1 MFLLTTVLC
10 AGYRVVGI
18 ASRKHFDYLSSKL
31 GVDQLF
37 DYHDAAFIHELAADS
52 RNKGLTLVFDCIG
65 SSDTPDCYRIVTSC
79 GTTSGGVVCSVH
91 VRERQGEG
99 VKGKPDSEFKAIT
112 ELRTANDPSNRICA
126 GWIEALGK
134 YVAQGKLVL
143 NSVREFEGLETVPE
157 ALQMLQDQKF
167 SAEKAVVKVA

>member
-1 MFLLTTVLC
+1 MLC

-18 ASRKHFDYLSSKL
+18 ASRKHFEYLGSQL
-31 GVDQLF
+31 GVEQLF
-37 DYHDAAFIHELAADS
+37 DYHDAAFIDELAADS
-52 RNKGLTLVFDCIG
+52 KNKGLKHVFDCIG
-65 SSDTPDCYRIVTSC
+65 PPVTPDCYKILASC

-91 VRERQGEG
+91 VREWQGEG

-112 ELRTANDPSNRICA
+112 ELRTANDLSNRICA